1 MITFVFKK
9 NAYLFKDQFYL
20 DTVSYKDI
28 VTVVVLK
35 TCTQDLNAETIIG
48 SISSTLR
55 PYRYLCWTILVEY
68 RKKFS

>member
-48 SISSTLR
+48 SIDVFDTLTVSISLLDYSR
-55 PYRYLCWTILVEY
+55 
-68 RKKFS
+68 